1 VLLKAPAKGINNE
14 LKDMKN
20 DQNVGEKEEKER
32 CNAPANESFP
42 ERH

>member
-1 VLLKAPAKGINNE
+1 VLLKAPAEGINNE
-14 LKDMKN
+14 LKNMKT

-32 CNAPANESFP
+32 RHAPANESFP